1 MTKLTIWYNSCL
13 YCQCNNNT
21 NNMAKW
27 ELKYYW
33 DDGATI
39 ECRYFNTKKE
49 AKAYAEAEGY
59 PMESYLIV
67 PNK

>member
-1 MTKLTIWYNSCL
+1 
-13 YCQCNNNT
+13 
-21 NNMAKW
+21 MAKW

-49 AKAYAEAEGY
+49 AEAYAEAEGY
-59 PMESYLIV
+59 PMESYSIV
-67 PNK
+67 PNKS